1 MPEFQLRVKTGGQL
15 LEDIGTKF
23 NVDASAA
30 GSVMTTLV
38 EGSIS
43 VQFND
48 KKVTLSPGEQTIASA
63 EKNEFSVQQH
73 ANLEKALAWKNG
85 LFYFQNASLQTVMN
99 QLSNWYNVDVV
110 YQDIETKELFSG
122 QIDKSLDLEQVLKG
136 LQQPGVA
143 FTLNNNHQI
152 IVSRK

>member
-1 MPEFQLRVKTGGQL
+1 
-15 LEDIGTKF
+15 
-23 NVDASAA
+23 
-30 GSVMTTLV
+30 
-38 EGSIS
+38 
-43 VQFND
+43 
-48 KKVTLSPGEQTIASA
+48 
-63 EKNEFSVQQH
+63 
-73 ANLEKALAWKNG
+73 
-85 LFYFQNASLQTVMN
+85 MN
-99 QLSNWYNVDVV
+99 QLSNWYNVDVD